1 VRAWITGDGNRD
13 GWQDG
18 LCAETEDLQMSLLGS
33 AAVAMWWDMARGQ
46 RAEFEDWHSHE
57 HFPERMSIPGFQ
69 RGSRWAAADG
79 GVGFFVIYE
88 LDAYE
93 TLTSP
98 HYLARLND
106 PTPWSKKMMPHHR
119 NMARSQCR
127 VIASHGGG
135 VARVMATL
143 RLSPQPGREDAL
155 SAHLR
160 EVLAA
165 LPQRPGI
172 TGAHLLRTDTPKS
185 GVTAE
190 QRIRGGDAT
199 ADWIVLVS
207 GYSEEALR
215 QVLESELQPAALEAA
230 GASAAQASSV
240 FRLAFSMTCEDVK
253 AASS

>member
-1 VRAWITGDGNRD
+1 
-13 GWQDG
+13 
-18 LCAETEDLQMSLLGS
+18 
-33 AAVAMWWDMARGQ
+33 MWWDMTPDR

-57 HFPERMSIPGFQ
+57 HFPERMSIPGFL

-79 GVGFFVIYE
+79 GEGFFVIYE

-119 NMARSQCR
+119 NMVRSQCR

-143 RLSPQPGREDAL
+143 RLSPQQGKEDAL

-160 EVLAA
+160 EA
-165 LPQRPGI
+165 LGRLPSLPGI
-172 TGAHLLRTDTPKS
+172 TGAHLLQTDTPKS
-185 GVTAE
+185 GLTEE
-190 QRIRGGDAT
+190 QRIRGGDAA
-199 ADWIVLVS
+199 ADWIALVS
-207 GYSEEALR
+207 GYSDEALR
-215 QVLESELQPAALEAA
+215 EVPVSGLQPAALEAA
-230 GASAAQASSV
+230 GASAGLSSSV
-240 FRLAFSMTCEDVK
+240 FRLAFSMTREDV
-253 AASS
+253 AAERAHEA